1 MIPRILHQTW
11 KTAEIPER
19 FAPLAASWRAVH
31 PDWSYRLWT
40 DRDLHDLV
48 RSRYPELLALY
59 ESYDQPI
66 KRADLGRYLV
76 LATFG
81 GVYADLDTRPLRSFE
96 PLMSA
101 AVPLLPR
108 EPDSHA
114 RAQFVRCRGFDR
126 LVANFI
132 MLSPPGAPF
141 WDHLIGEIRICAAA
155 ASAVDATGPMVLTA
169 SLDRYAGPERPVE
182 LPAPL
187 FSPMDKRQRP
197 GTAAEGA
204 EAPYAEHLWAGT
216 WIELDKSIRSGDRKS
231 RIGKVRS
238 KPIRRLARLA
248 ATLMTRLEFLIDR
261 DGKMRGRVDTGRLGA
276 GLPLGDAVLIAV
288 PVRDAGGTLDRL
300 LASIGGLDYPKDRLS
315 IAFLEGDSRDDSL
328 ARLENFSAGEGKAYR
343 SVRIVK
349 QDSGA
354 PAYAKRWRPEVQRE
368 RRGHIARVRNALLD
382 AALADE
388 DWVLW
393 IDADMV
399 DFPPDTLRRLLAAK
413 GRIVQPDTVRRPG
426 ESSMDLNA
434 WVEVLA
440 PAPAFVDAHTIDGL
454 YQPPAGRLRIY
465 LSDLR
470 YHDRVRLDSVGGTML
485 LVDAAIHRA
494 GITFPDRPY
503 RRLIETEAFAALA
516 RDSGIEI
523 VGLPRLTVIHDS
535 R

>member
-11 KTAEIPER
+11 KTDGVPDR
-19 FAPLAASWRAVH
+19 FAPLTAAWRAMH

-40 DRDLHDLV
+40 DQDLHELV
-48 RSRYPELLALY
+48 RSRFPDLLALY
-59 ESYDQPI
+59 EGYDQAI
-66 KRADLGRYLV
+66 KRADLGRYLI
-76 LATFG
+76 LSAYG
-81 GVYADLDTRPLRSFE
+81 GVYADLDTRPLRSLE
-96 PLMSA
+96 PLISA

-108 EPDSHA
+108 EPDSHV
-114 RAQFVRCRGFDR
+114 RTQFVRCRGFDR
-126 LVANFI
+126 LVANFV

-141 WDHLIGEIRICAAA
+141 WDHLIGEIRLCAAA
-155 ASAVDATGPMVLTA
+155 ASPVDATGPMVLTA
-169 SLDRYAGPERPVE
+169 ALDRFHGPDRPVE

-187 FSPMDKRQRP
+187 FSPVDKRQRP
-197 GTAAEGA
+197 SADPGGA

-216 WIELDKSIRSGDRKS
+216 WIEEERSLRGGDRKK
-231 RIGKVRS
+231 RRS
-238 KPIRRLARLA
+238 KGGPILLRRLKRLA
-248 ATLMTRLEFLIDR
+248 APLIARFESLVDR
-261 DGKMRGRVDTGRLGA
+261 DGRLRGRIDAVRLGTGR
-276 GLPLGDAVLIAV
+276 PKGDTVLIAV
-288 PVRDAGGTLDRL
+288 PVRDAAGTLDRL
-300 LASIGGLDYPKDRLS
+300 LAAIGALDHPKDRVS

-328 ARLENFSAGEGKAYR
+328 ARLEAFAAGAGKAYR
-343 SVRIVK
+343 RVTIAK

-354 PAYAKRWRPEVQRE
+354 PAYAKRWRPEIQRV
-368 RRGHIARVRNALLD
+368 RRGQIARVRNALLD

-393 IDADMV
+393 IDADIV
-399 DFPPDTLRRLLAAK
+399 DFPPDTLARLLAAE
-413 GRIVQPDTVRRPG
+413 GRIVHPDTVRRPG
-426 ESSMDLNA
+426 EASMDLNA

-440 PAPAFVDAHTIDGL
+440 PTPAALDSYTIDGL
-454 YQPPAGRLRIY
+454 YQPPPGRARLY

-485 LVDAAIHRA
+485 LVDAAVHRA

-516 RDSGIEI
+516 RDFGIEI